1 MDDANEDTK
10 LVCVGDAGN
19 DAEAA
24 MLRAYLE
31 SHDIYVY
38 TQGENHHS
46 LFGQLGGFI
55 QIRLMVPAN
64 QSDTAR
70 ALIEAF
76 RADIAS
82 QEPAGDEDEDEDRD
96 KGESGDQAAD
106 AEWRDAE
113 ERKQAIR
120 AARVVLFF
128 CPGGGHFA
136 TGAWVRGLLLVG
148 LVIWLVSQA
157 ASMQPAYFFL
167 AIAVP
172 VFDWFMV
179 PTLVDARHARK
190 LAAGALPRAHVA
202 PTPRNPDR

>member
-1 MDDANEDTK
+1 MDDASEDTK
-10 LVCVGDAGN
+10 LVCVADAGN

-55 QIRLMVPAN
+55 QLRLMVPAN

-70 ALIEAF
+70 GLIEAF

-82 QEPAGDEDEDEDRD
+82 EEPAEDEDEGEGEGRD
-96 KGESGDQAAD
+96 EVAD

-113 ERKQAIR
+113 ERKQVIR
-120 AARVVLFF
+120 SARVAVFF
-128 CPGGGHFA
+128 VPGSGGHFA
-136 TGAWVRGLLLVG
+136 TGAWVRGLMLISLLFWSLSMGVG
-148 LVIWLVSQA
+148 G
-157 ASMQPAYFFL
+157 QPAYFFL
-167 AIAVP
+167 AIAIP
-172 VFDWFMV
+172 VFDWLMV

-190 LAAGALPRAHVA
+190 LAAAALPRAHIA
-202 PTPRNPDR
+202 PTPQDSAP